1 MLNTEFWADCHSFW
15 MVILC
20 LWCTLVSLGCQGCFV
35 LLLFRISICI
45 FVGPRIGETGK
56 EDGIIIGFSR

>member
-1 MLNTEFWADCHSFW
+1 
-15 MVILC
+15 
-20 LWCTLVSLGCQGCFV
+20 V